1 MIDDDETVVL
11 ADKPIVAID
20 SGVIDAVATITA
32 LVSFSDAAFEMVLV
46 AAAGLRAPVGLPR
59 SRRRPALRP
68 AERRPSSAGHCAGA
82 RVTALM
88 RGGVGVR
95 LHGFDGV
102 RLCFQRLR

>member
-46 AAAGLRAPVGLPR
+46 AAAGLPR
-59 SRRRPALRP
+59 
-68 AERRPSSAGHCAGA
+68 ERRSAFLEAVAARLSGQPSDGQVRQAIAQ
-82 RVTALM
+82 AL
-88 RGGVGVR
+88 G
-95 LHGFDGV
+95 
-102 RLCFQRLR
+102 